1 MTESHRKN
9 RILEY
14 LVVGLG
20 FAIPIAFFFYYP
32 HIPAAG
38 EAMDAERIVA
48 TFDPSPMN
56 FTREPLTPAPEF
68 GQLYTNVQLI
78 DAESGG
84 GLDVVATDS
93 RTGRL
98 VRLTRKGEGDWSSQ
112 VLNPDKELPGPG
124 HVTPIDLDKDGD
136 LDFLVSCIGGVQP
149 TNDLVGRVVWFEN
162 DNGTYKTRDILKHV
176 RRVTDAQGGDF
187 DNDGDIDL
195 VVAVF
200 GGLLTGEILYLENNG
215 NQEFTD
221 YELIKIS
228 GTIHVPVADF
238 DGDGDLDFA
247 AIVSQEEEEVIAFEN
262 PGDGF
267 KNAKRHWIFSSW
279 NFDLGTAG
287 MVANDLDQDGDQDLI
302 IPIGDN
308 LELINNAPQPWH
320 GVRWLENKGDWK
332 FEEKK
337 IADIGGV
344 YGVSPSDLDNDGD
357 TDIAVVTMFND
368 WSQEGAGSVLW
379 LENDGSQNFKTWQI
393 ASDPIQLATVACGDV
408 NQDGKN
414 DIVTGSFHFRKPSIN
429 FGSVDAFLQ
438 VGNGKSSE
446 GASE

>member
-1 MTESHRKN
+1 
-9 RILEY
+9 
-14 LVVGLG
+14 
-20 FAIPIAFFFYYP
+20 
-32 HIPAAG
+32 
-38 EAMDAERIVA
+38 
-48 TFDPSPMN
+48 
-56 FTREPLTPAPEF
+56 
-68 GQLYTNVQLI
+68 
-78 DAESGG
+78 
-84 GLDVVATDS
+84 
-93 RTGRL
+93 
-98 VRLTRKGEGDWSSQ
+98 
-112 VLNPDKELPGPG
+112 
-124 HVTPIDLDKDGD
+124 
-136 LDFLVSCIGGVQP
+136 
-149 TNDLVGRVVWFEN
+149 
-162 DNGTYKTRDILKHV
+162 
-176 RRVTDAQGGDF
+176 
-187 DNDGDIDL
+187 
-195 VVAVF
+195 
-200 GGLLTGEILYLENNG
+200 
-215 NQEFTD
+215 
-221 YELIKIS
+221 
-228 GTIHVPVADF
+228 
-238 DGDGDLDFA
+238 
-247 AIVSQEEEEVIAFEN
+247 
-262 PGDGF
+262 
-267 KNAKRHWIFSSW
+267 
-279 NFDLGTAG
+279 